1 MLCRAYDQAAIKFRG
16 VNADIN
22 FTLTDY
28 KDEIKK
34 VMITDQ
40 SHCFLFVFKD
50 QRQRS
55 ALFICIC
62 PAVRFCSCHGIA
74 R

>member
-40 SHCFLFVFKD
+40 SRAIVSLFFKRSETKRRSVRLRLSCCLILFL
-50 QRQRS
+50 
-55 ALFICIC
+55 
-62 PAVRFCSCHGIA
+62 P
-74 R
+74 